1 MVEEGWKIKYEI
13 TTGLFSRQEHHIL
26 CLWTRPSPYL
36 KIEVVGAT
44 GELVAAGVAF
54 LTCRENFVEKFLAAL
69 GFLSLPTPPRDSS
82 ADFGAF
88 SLSTVKMNLTLSWMG
103 ILEESPL
110 LWLGIVVEICWIC
123 VSNILLKLISFEI
136 LPITTFLAVVE
147 WETEFVSLNIEAL
160 IRTKSTVGI
169 TNEVDI
175 LGDRRAVDAD
185 VAYFSVLF
193 THYSGI
199 DHFEMIKARV
209 LKLLYKKINLGSEH
223 VHLFKLVNIA
233 GAGLGVLLIPAL
245 VRGHLLNQFTS
256 FLNTESE
263 EWTSSSSIYML
274 PGWVNQPMIEALD
287 NESLLHAIMG
297 ACRDIIM
304 QAFPCLS
311 DGLIHE
317 LLKLRDLVPEGIG
330 FAQ

>member
-1 MVEEGWKIKYEI
+1 
-13 TTGLFSRQEHHIL
+13 
-26 CLWTRPSPYL
+26 
-36 KIEVVGAT
+36 
-44 GELVAAGVAF
+44 
-54 LTCRENFVEKFLAAL
+54 
-69 GFLSLPTPPRDSS
+69 
-82 ADFGAF
+82 
-88 SLSTVKMNLTLSWMG
+88 
-103 ILEESPL
+103 
-110 LWLGIVVEICWIC
+110 
-123 VSNILLKLISFEI
+123 
-136 LPITTFLAVVE
+136 LAVVE

-263 EWTSSSSIYML
+263 E
-274 PGWVNQPMIEALD
+274 
-287 NESLLHAIMG
+287 
-297 ACRDIIM
+297 
-304 QAFPCLS
+304 
-311 DGLIHE
+311 
-317 LLKLRDLVPEGIG
+317 
-330 FAQ
+330 